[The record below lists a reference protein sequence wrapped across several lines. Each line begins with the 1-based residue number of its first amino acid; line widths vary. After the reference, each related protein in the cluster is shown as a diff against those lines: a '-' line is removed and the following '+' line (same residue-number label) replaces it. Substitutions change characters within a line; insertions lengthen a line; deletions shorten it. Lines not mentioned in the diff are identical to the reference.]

1 MASRPR
7 GGPSTS
13 RSTIACRMLPGL
25 RSNAPNDPVGRVRDF
40 SALLVVFTSGTEAAG
55 TARGGVKVE
64 SCGSAVA
71 TGGGATSI
79 TTGSGGVVVRGG
91 NGCTK
96 LRRTL
101 GGRCGCGTGET
112 AGRGATERW
121 RIGGGG
127 CVPGGA
133 PSASRKRRTRSSSL
147 CAGGRREAG
156 SLGGGASG
164 FSGSPA
170 AWLLS
175 HLKTSATPA
184 KARKI
189 SVSFIRRS

>member
-13 RSTIACRMLPGL
+13 RSTIAWRMLPGL

-40 SALLVVFTSGTEAAG
+40 SALLVVLTAGTEVAGAA
-55 TARGGVKVE
+55 TEGVRI
-64 SCGSAVA
+64 GSAGSTVA
-71 TGGGATSI
+71 TGGGATST

-101 GGRCGCGTGET
+101 GGRCGGAAGET
-112 AGRGATERW
+112 AGCGATDRR

-147 CAGGRREAG
+147 CAGGRREGG

-184 KARKI
+184 RARKI